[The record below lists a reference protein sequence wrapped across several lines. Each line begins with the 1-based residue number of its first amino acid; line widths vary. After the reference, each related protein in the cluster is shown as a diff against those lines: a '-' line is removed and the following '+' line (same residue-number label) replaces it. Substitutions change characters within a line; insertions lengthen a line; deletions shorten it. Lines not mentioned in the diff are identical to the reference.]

1 MTAGQL
7 NDEDL
12 ANLSQMILNA
22 QIPTKLFHYT
32 EEEEKRMQNAIRAS
46 IRFMAK
52 FGQAPKQ
59 PLIDTTHYCNEKQTK
74 WYEQRN

>member
-1 MTAGQL
+1 MTAEQL

-12 ANLSQMILNA
+12 ASLSRRILQA
-22 QIPTKLFHYT
+22 QIPTKLFHFT
-32 EEEEKRMQNAIRAS
+32 DEEEKRMQNAIRAS

-59 PLIDTTHYCNEKQTK
+59 PLIDTAHYCNEKQIK